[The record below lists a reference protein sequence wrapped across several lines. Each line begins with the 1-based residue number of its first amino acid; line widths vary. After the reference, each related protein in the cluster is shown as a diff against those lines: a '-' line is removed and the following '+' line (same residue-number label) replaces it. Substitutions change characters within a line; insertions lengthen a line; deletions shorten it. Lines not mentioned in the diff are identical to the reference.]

1 METNDNFI
9 SLFFALEF
17 SAQLVCFFNV
27 VDGGLMSDLLI
38 SFSGG
43 KTSAF
48 MTQEVIK
55 VRPDAKVVFANT
67 GQEHP
72 ATIDFIQRCSVYF
85 GFEVIIL
92 EALVNPQHGKGT
104 TYKVKSLDDLAMNGE
119 PFESVIKKYGIP
131 NTGFP
136 HCTRELKIHPIHS
149 WAKDHLSAD
158 YETAIGI
165 RADEMDRV
173 PADYQ
178 KKRYVY
184 PLLDQGVTKK
194 DINAFWDMM
203 PFTLE
208 IPDYL
213 GNCITCWKKSDKKLR
228 TILEDDERHFDFFER
243 MEKDNAN
250 CGAGSGDRRFFR
262 KHRSVLDLKR
272 QRDLLNDEMNNGCEE
287 SCEVF

>member
-1 METNDNFI
+1 MDIHSDGAFMME
-9 SLFFALEF
+9 
-17 SAQLVCFFNV
+17 
-27 VDGGLMSDLLI
+27 DLLI

-48 MTQEVIK
+48 MTQMILRS
-55 VRPDAKVVFANT
+55 RPEAKVVFANT

-72 ATIDFIQRCSVYF
+72 KTIEFIKRCAEHF
-85 GFEVIIL
+85 KFEVIVL
-92 EALVNPQHGKGT
+92 EALVNPVHRQRT
-104 TYKVKSLDDLAMNGE
+104 TYSIKSLSDLSMDGE
-119 PFESVIKKYGIP
+119 PFEAVIKKYGIP

-149 WAKDHLSAD
+149 WAKDNLSEG
-158 YETAIGI
+158 YQTAIGI

-173 PADYQ
+173 PSDYQ

-184 PLLDQGVTKK
+184 PLLDQGITKK
-194 DINAFWDMM
+194 DINAFWDSM

-228 TILEDDERHFDFFER
+228 TIIEEDERHFDFFER
-243 MEKDNAN
+243 MERENAN
-250 CGAGSGDRRFFR
+250 CGAGSGSRKFFR